1 MPAANASDEN
11 QLDISVTDGEGR
23 PIDLSKV
30 SSFGDLQQGAG
41 EEQWIPTTPD
51 RLLINALKDDEH
63 QLESESHTQ
72 AASVD
77 TESDTNSSSG
87 GGRQDQEIERREHV
101 MNAQSDLEIHQ
112 SPDGKPDTDVN
123 HTGRKAA
130 VTPPP
135 PSPPP
140 PHPAQQIPLVC
151 LQAGLSRK
159 SSPSVLKSWIALSLT
174 LDGRDKITKVLQY
187 ASRLLAWYYE
197 TLAASIGGSLL
208 GSDATSTQLLAKAQ
222 KLRGLQTK
230 LTESRK
236 AYRLG
241 RSLVEMD
248 KIRSMGWGKFL
259 AYHLKHLVVSSD
271 SDGEEEI
278 AKTTH
283 TEHSDRRASSVDWG
297 PTTTISA
304 KGTISST
311 AQKANTTG
319 HAATPNGAQ
328 KGHTKAPRLLLRRAS
343 TNIGWG
349 PAVSETATLSK
360 TRSAS
365 FYRSVSNLGRRMY
378 RPLASQLVA
387 TYGDNSNAAPPA
399 WKIIGSTLKILGLMG
414 FWIGD
419 NINFIG
425 SSGLLDD
432 ESLPIEKRTK
442 ARAELRRKAGY
453 FAGRAY
459 FLGAI
464 SGLYVSL
471 REVLRHRAGPL
482 RKAIELVHSL
492 EQNQMQQ
499 SIEKSKSWD
508 MDSDRDQDDE
518 NDECVGSAVDP
529 QLASA
534 RSDLEKIKGKQFVLF
549 LSLLKVSNSSM
560 H

>member
-51 RLLINALKDDEH
+51 RSVKLKDDEH
-63 QLESESHTQ
+63 QLETDSHTQ

-87 GGRQDQEIERREHV
+87 GGRQDQAIERREHM
-101 MNAQSDLEIHQ
+101 MNAQSDHEIHQ
-112 SPDGKPDTDVN
+112 SDGKPDTHVN

-283 TEHSDRRASSVDWG
+283 NEHSDRRASSVDWG

-311 AQKANTTG
+311 AQKPNTTG

-349 PAVSETATLSK
+349 PAVSETTTLSK

-365 FYRSVSNLGRRMY
+365 FYRSVSNLGRRIY
-378 RPLASQLVA
+378 RPLASQLVS

-432 ESLPIEKRTK
+432 ESLPIEKRAK